1 MNSSKGG
8 INLTPIITIIIPVYN
23 AQVYLNRLVKS
34 LNEQTYQNFE
44 VILVN
49 DGSTDESPKMLDEL
63 R

>member
-8 INLTPIITIIIPVYN
+8 INLNPSITIIIPVYN
-23 AQVYLNRLVKS
+23 AQVYLDRLVRS

-49 DGSTDESPKMLDEL
+49 DGSTDESPKMLDS
-63 R
+63 